1 MKRRIL
7 AIFAFVLALVFVILV
22 LGFASI
28 YLRSA
33 KISCGSSDMY
43 SKAEIKSAIEVVKDK
58 FGEFDGCKLLSLSYA
73 GDEDSLKEFDY
84 NPDYDEAIV
93 INSRFISPLFG
104 GGGWNSHELYTWH
117 FILMRKDKGP
127 WTLLT
132 YGYC

>member
-1 MKRRIL
+1 MKKRIL
-7 AIFAFVLALVFVILV
+7 SVIAVLLVILILAV
-22 LGFASI
+22 ASVFI
-28 YLRSA
+28 RPA
-33 KISCGSSDMY
+33 KISYGSSDIY

-58 FGEFDGCKLLSLSYA
+58 FDEFDGCKLLSFSYA
-73 GDEDSLKEFDY
+73 GDKDSLKEFDY

-93 INSRFISPLFG
+93 INSRFISPPFG

>member
-7 AIFAFVLALVFVILV
+7 TILAALLALVILILALAAGSV
-22 LGFASI
+22 
-28 YLRSA
+28 YLRPV
-33 KISCGSSDMY
+33 KVRYGSSDLY
-43 SKAEIKSAIEVVKDK
+43 SKAEIKSAIEVVEDK
-58 FGEFDGCKLLSLSYA
+58 FGEFKGCKLLSLSYA

-93 INSRFISPLFG
+93 INSRFISPPFG